1 MKRLN
6 LYIGYFL
13 NYVFN
18 DIITHIPIHILR
30 RGFLRLFNT
39 KISSNAVVLMH
50 TRILNFWNVQIG
62 AHTIINQHV
71 VLDCRRYAIIIEDN
85 VDIGPYTHIWT
96 LAHDPNDESHAV
108 KGGVVYIKHHVWIA
122 SRVTIL
128 PEVTI
133 HQGAVIAAAS
143 VVTKDVEAMQIVG
156 GVPAQKIG
164 ERSNTLSYK
173 IQYSPIFE

>member
-1 MKRLN
+1 MKRLK

-18 DIITHIPIHILR
+18 DIITHFPIHILR
-30 RGFLRLFNT
+30 LGFLRLFNK
-39 KISSNAVVLMH
+39 KISSKAVILMH
-50 TRILNFWNVQIG
+50 TRIMNFWNIQIG
-62 AHTIINQHV
+62 ACTIINQYV
-71 VLDCRRYAIIIEDN
+71 VFDCRRYAIIIESN

-96 LAHDPNDESHAV
+96 LGHDPHSEQHAV
-108 KGGVVYIKHHVWIA
+108 KGGVVYIKHHAWIA

-133 HQGAVIAAAS
+133 HEGAVIAAAS
-143 VVTKDVEAMQIVG
+143 VVTKDVEAMWIVG
-156 GVPAQKIG
+156 GVPAKKIG
-164 ERSNTLSYK
+164 QRSNTLSYN